1 MNEDYKKKLMED
13 NKVFLKKKKKR
24 KQYGH
29 ERYKNLTKY
38 GKEKLAQYTSRI
50 NLQLIF
56 ISCFENGKFTTQWK
70 KPNALPAHKK

>member
-50 NLQLIF
+50 NL
-56 ISCFENGKFTTQWK
+56 
-70 KPNALPAHKK
+70 